1 MDRWVGQPV
10 HPRSPEDE
18 EPKGLGQLLLTVCLP
33 PTRAK
38 RLSMSQRC
46 RPGLVPL
53 PIADRIAQHE
63 HGVDVLPTPAHA
75 GPLEA
80 GFDHSLV
87 GTFDAPGA
95 DGPACFPDRVGY
107 CMCVSRFCK

>member
-18 EPKGLGQLLLTVCLP
+18 EPTGLGQLLLTVCLP

-63 HGVDVLPTPAHA
+63 HGVDVLPT
-75 GPLEA
+75 EA
-80 GFDHSLV
+80 
-87 GTFDAPGA
+87 
-95 DGPACFPDRVGY
+95 ACRPP
-107 CMCVSRFCK
+107 

>member
-53 PIADRIAQHE
+53 PIADRIAQHA
-63 HGVDVLPTPAHA
+63 HGVDVLPPEAACQPPSRAPPPLPCFPLPPSPCTPAS
-75 GPLEA
+75 P
-80 GFDHSLV
+80 
-87 GTFDAPGA
+87 
-95 DGPACFPDRVGY
+95 
-107 CMCVSRFCK
+107 